1 MSRAFT
7 KEDDAGEDLPEKP
20 VSRGPNYVTP
30 EGLKQLQ
37 DAARALGA
45 RRTKALAKGD
55 DVKAFDRDLR
65 YLEARIGGAIV
76 VPPGAGVEVR
86 FGASVSIEDESGRKQ
101 SFKIVG
107 EDEARAGG
115 NLLAWSSP
123 LAQALFGAKAG
134 DAATLKSGEGTKKL
148 RVLSVSYETIK

>member
-1 MSRAFT
+1 M
-7 KEDDAGEDLPEKP
+7 
-20 VSRGPNYVTP
+20 
-30 EGLKQLQ
+30 
-37 DAARALGA
+37 
-45 RRTKALAKGD
+45 
-55 DVKAFDRDLR
+55 
-65 YLEARIGGAIV
+65 EARIGGAIV

-86 FGASVSIEDESGRKQ
+86 FGASVSIEDESGTKQ

-134 DAATLKSGEGTKKL
+134 DAATLKSGEGPKKL
-148 RVLSVSYETIK
+148 RVLSVSYETNK

>member
-20 VSRGPNYVTP
+20 VPRGPNYVTP

-86 FGASVSIEDESGRKQ
+86 FGASVSIEDESERSKASRSWERTKPGRAGIYWPGPPPWPRPSSEPKSGTPRPLKAAKGRK
-101 SFKIVG
+101 SCACF
-107 EDEARAGG
+107 R
-115 NLLAWSSP
+115 
-123 LAQALFGAKAG
+123 
-134 DAATLKSGEGTKKL
+134 
-148 RVLSVSYETIK
+148 